1 MTEHDFEKFRQ
12 GLAGVYG
19 FYDKEINDFALDTW
33 WNALKRFDLPAI
45 IQAFNRH
52 VVNTESGKWLP
63 KPSDI
68 IRMLQGST
76 QDAALI
82 AWAKVDKAVRHK
94 GCYVDVVFDDPL
106 IHRVL
111 HDMGGW
117 IPLGQKNE
125 DEWPFV
131 SREFENRYRGF
142 RERSEIPEYPSI
154 LTGIAN
160 AYNRSKGQPLQPYVM
175 IGAESACQRVIAG
188 GTDKPLVGFKQVNE
202 VATAGLSLVF
212 DSSKEH
218 KNTEDKNEQANK
230 FRKS

>member
-1 MTEHDFEKFRQ
+1 MTEHDFQKFHD
-12 GLAGVYG
+12 GLVGVYS
-19 FYDKEINDFALDTW
+19 FYDKEINDFALDLW
-33 WNALKRFDLPAI
+33 WNALKQYDLAAI
-45 IQAFNRH
+45 TQAFGRH

-63 KPSDI
+63 KPADI

-131 SREFENRYRGF
+131 AKEFENRYRGF
-142 RERSEIPEYPSI
+142 RERSEIPEYPAV

-160 AYNRSKGQPLQPYVM
+160 AYNSSKGLKLEPFVM
-175 IGAESACQRVIAG
+175 IGDTDKCQRVITG
-188 GTDKPLVGFKQVNE
+188 GTDKPLIGFQQASKAVPDLRLIDKTE
-202 VATAGLSLVF
+202 VA
-212 DSSKEH
+212 
-218 KNTEDKNEQANK
+218 
-230 FRKS
+230 

>member
-1 MTEHDFEKFRQ
+1 MTENDFEKFRQ

-19 FYDKEINDFALDTW
+19 FYDREINDFALDTW
-33 WNALKRFDLPAI
+33 WNSLKQFDLPAI

-52 VVNTESGKWLP
+52 VINTESGKWLP
-63 KPSDI
+63 KPADI

-76 QDAALI
+76 QDAALV
-82 AWAKVDKAVRHK
+82 AWSKVDWAVRHE
-94 GCYVDVVFDDPL
+94 GTYVDVAFTDAL

-131 SREFENRYRGF
+131 AREFENRYRGF

-160 AYNRSKGQPLQPYVM
+160 AYNRSKGIPLEPYVM
-175 IGAESACQRVIAG
+175 IGDEAACQRVIAG
-188 GTDKPLVGFKQVNE
+188 GTDKPLIGFKQAGKA
-202 VATAGLSLVF
+202 ATELSLIF
-212 DSSKEH
+212 DA
-218 KNTEDKNEQANK
+218 DKKSRQA
-230 FRKS
+230 